1 VAGFDIEWV
10 GEAENTK
17 GIDKKSG
24 KTIVEVSK
32 KFYRPAEVDLLIGDY
47 TKAKQKLG
55 WEPKTTFDK
64 IVEIMMEK
72 DLERASKEAKC

>member
-1 VAGFDIEWV
+1 MDC
-10 GEAENTK
+10 
-17 GIDKKSG
+17 G

-47 TKAKQKLG
+47 TKARQKLG

-64 IVEIMMEK
+64 LVEIMMEK
-72 DLERASKEAKC
+72 DLERASKEANC